1 MSGQRSV
8 KLTLGS
14 DERVFGSYRELEDY
28 AAQLTGEM
36 RTCESQLQHDPRN
49 ITLWQQL
56 GKTAEYLGRVIEEL
70 HLWIDADDR
79 RLTEDLEKISR
90 LLADL

>member
-28 AAQLTGEM
+28 ALAM
-36 RTCESQLQHDPRN
+36 RAPHLDAVDL
-49 ITLWQQL
+49 IAKMAAGDLAWGLMWLWTKRCTVL
-56 GKTAEYLGRVIEEL
+56 IV
-70 HLWIDADDR
+70 LWTMR
-79 RLTEDLEKISR
+79 RMVRARIYPVRRTVR
-90 LLADL
+90 M